1 MAFDSRSHSHSGC
14 QNSQVPASPYIIES
28 PQAVFFPP
36 ACTTDFVCLAVACGK
51 LCLIRLPSQLS
62 LLALCAWLIC
72 MFLWLPPAAFFLTQ
86 KNLKQNGK
94 AMPARDTSETEPVF
108 CTCLRRNV
116 APCIKYSWCPLHLK
130 SCIDKINRRETV
142 EVQLS
147 YPETLQ
153 PYERLATCNVSQLI
167 VLLAAI
173 VTELL
178 PLPPH
183 SEDPGVQWA
192 GLSWD
197 QAVQVGRLAP
207 FVALISFTNFL
218 RNESEMQC

>member
-86 KNLKQNGK
+86 KNLKQYGK
-94 AMPARDTSETEPVF
+94 ALPARDTSETEPVF

-130 SCIDKINRRETV
+130 SCIDWSGTASV
-142 EVQLS
+142 AV
-147 YPETLQ
+147 LQ
-153 PYERLATCNVSQLI
+153 TNGITTHTHTHMRTCSWS
-167 VLLAAI
+167 
-173 VTELL
+173 TSMSWL
-178 PLPPH
+178 PFG
-183 SEDPGVQWA
+183 SN
-192 GLSWD
+192 
-197 QAVQVGRLAP
+197 AV
-207 FVALISFTNFL
+207 I
-218 RNESEMQC
+218 